1 MTSTAARSG
10 HSNRRPE
17 GHTATGGAVA
27 GRAVAG
33 RAMAGRAV
41 AGRAMAGRAGPGVG
55 ASRGVAPSCPA
66 ASPKDSTR
74 RRTFG

>member
-10 HSNRRPE
+10 HSNRRSE
-17 GHTATGGAVA
+17 GHAAA

-33 RAMAGRAV
+33 RAATGRA
-41 AGRAMAGRAGPGVG
+41 AASPGRAGDG
-55 ASRGVAPSCPA
+55 ASRAGVAPSCPA